1 MPGARAGHLGSRIG
15 PPSPSR
21 LVPNE
26 LFPFRSLDFP
36 IYEMG

>member
-21 LVPNE
+21 LVPSE

-36 IYEMG
+36 ICEMG